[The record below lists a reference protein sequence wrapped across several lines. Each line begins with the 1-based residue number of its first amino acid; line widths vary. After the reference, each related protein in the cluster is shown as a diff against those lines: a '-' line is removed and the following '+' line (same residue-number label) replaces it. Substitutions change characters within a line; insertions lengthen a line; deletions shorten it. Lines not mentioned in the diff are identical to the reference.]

1 MEVFRLANEKYRKD
15 LSGKGAA
22 LNGGRWNG
30 KGTKLVYTGQ
40 NRSLAM
46 AEVSVHINLQK
57 INTIKF
63 FMLTIYVPDKIK
75 CLEVSED
82 DLVYNWK
89 EFPRVKQTREL
100 GDRIVMENKFCLIK
114 VPSVV
119 VPGDFNYLI
128 NPEHK
133 DFNKIKI
140 IDSAKFPFDDR
151 LFYK

>member
-46 AEVSVHINLQK
+46 AEVSVHINLQN

>member
-1 MEVFRLANEKYRKD
+1 
-15 LSGKGAA
+15 
-22 LNGGRWNG
+22 
-30 KGTKLVYTGQ
+30 
-40 NRSLAM
+40 
-46 AEVSVHINLQK
+46 
-57 INTIKF
+57 
-63 FMLTIYVPDKIK
+63 MLTIFVPDKIK
-75 CLEVSED
+75 CLEISED

-100 GDRIVMENKFCLIK
+100 GDRLVMENKYCLIK

-133 DFNKIKI
+133 DFDKIKI
-140 IDSAKFPFDDR
+140 IDSVMFPFDER